1 MAKQKLAI
9 YQCPNVRFKG
19 EGVKDVCGLSREK
32 VLGKWRCR
40 FCEPEVFSA
49 IGVPPPQAST
59 APILPRLP
67 NGTELMMERLG
78 GT

>member
-1 MAKQKLAI
+1 MANKLPLFR
-9 YQCPNVRFKG
+9 CPNIRFKR
-19 EGVKDVCGLSREK
+19 EGVKDVCGLSRER

-49 IGVPPPQAST
+49 NGVPPSPAST
-59 APILPRLP
+59 APILSRLP
-67 NGTELMMERLG
+67 NGTELMMERIG